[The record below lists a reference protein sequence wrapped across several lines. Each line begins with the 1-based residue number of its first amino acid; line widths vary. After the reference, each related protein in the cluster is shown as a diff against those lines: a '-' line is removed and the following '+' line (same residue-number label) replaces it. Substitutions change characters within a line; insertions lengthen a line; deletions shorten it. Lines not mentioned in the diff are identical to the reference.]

1 MRLFVAIVL
10 LAGVFAAGPAAAQTP
25 AQNPVRTLTPD
36 EVQQLDAGKTPAPA
50 QQQGP
55 VANPIKTLT
64 PDQVQKLNEGKP
76 IAPAAPKAAEPATQA
91 PPAAKPQ
98 TPPKSSTLKNL
109 ALEPPARPP
118 GDDIWRAGADI
129 SVAADNHYDVWV
141 AGALAVV
148 RGVVAHELHA
158 AGAELDVDTTT
169 RGDAYVVGAIAA
181 VAGSYGHD
189 LYVGGARV
197 SIDARVAGA
206 LKAGGARVLVRP
218 GTDVAGPTQIAGAD
232 VRFAGTSHGK
242 TEIAGDTVVI
252 DGHIGGDLMVRARSV
267 TIGKTAVIDGNVT
280 FQSFNQPVIVQG
292 AVIRGRK
299 TSTLPHPQVSRF
311 EAAQALFGLVLF
323 SIAAGFMAGLI
334 LLISRRAFVERAV
347 NRLRNRPGHSFG
359 LGVLIFILV
368 PVIAVIL
375 MVTIIGIPTALLILL
390 ALPLLWLT
398 ATVIAAFTMG
408 DFLVNRVPR
417 QRGFFGEIWQLIVG
431 LVVLSIIGIIPYIGF
446 LTWLAALLVGLGA
459 FWQALKAPP
468 APAPAEIAAETAAD

>member
-1 MRLFVAIVL
+1 MRLFVAVAFI
-10 LAGVFAAGPAAAQTP
+10 AGVFAAMPAAAQAP
-25 AQNPVRTLTPD
+25 AKNPVKTLTPA
-36 EVQQLDAGKTPAPA
+36 EVQQLNSGKLAEQP
-50 QQQGP
+50 QQQVP
-55 VANPIKTLT
+55 AANPIKTLT
-64 PDQVQKLNEGKP
+64 PDEVQKLNEGKP
-76 IAPAAPKAAEPATQA
+76 IAPAAPKAAEPATQV
-91 PPAAKPQ
+91 PTAAKPQ
-98 TPPKSSTLKNL
+98 TPPKNL
-109 ALEPPARPP
+109 ALEKPSRPP

-169 RGDAYVVGAIAA
+169 RGDAYVAGAIAA
-181 VAGSYGHD
+181 VSGSYGHD
-189 LYVGGARV
+189 LYVAGARV

-218 GTDVAGPTQIAGAD
+218 GTDVTGPTQIAGAD
-232 VRFAGTSHGK
+232 VRFAGTTHGK
-242 TEIAGDTVVI
+242 TEIVGDTVVI
-252 DGHIGGDLMVRARSV
+252 DGRIGGDLIVRARSA

-299 TSTLPHPQVSRF
+299 TMTLPHPQVSRF
-311 EAAQALFGLVLF
+311 EAAQALFGLALF
-323 SIAAGFMAGLI
+323 SIAAGFMAGLL

-347 NRLRNRPGHSFG
+347 DRLRSRPGHSFG
-359 LGVLIFILV
+359 LGVLIFILA
-368 PVIAVIL
+368 PAIAVLL
-375 MVTIIGIPTALLILL
+375 MATIIGIPTALLLLL
-390 ALPLLWLT
+390 ALPLLWLVG
-398 ATVIAAFTMG
+398 TVIAAFTMG

-417 QRGFFGEIWQLIVG
+417 KRGFFGELWQLIVG
-431 LVVLSIIGIIPYIGF
+431 LVVLSIIGIIPYVGF

-468 APAPAEIAAETAAD
+468 PTPAPAEAPTEEPAV

>member
-1 MRLFVAIVL
+1 MRLFVAVAI
-10 LAGVFAAGPAAAQTP
+10 LASAFAAVPAAAQTP
-25 AQNPVRTLTPD
+25 AKNPIKTLTPT
-36 EVQQLDAGKTPAPA
+36 EVQQLDAGKTPAQT

-64 PDQVQKLNEGKP
+64 PGEVQKLNEGKP
-76 IAPAAPKAAEPATQA
+76 LAPVAPKPAT
-91 PPAAKPQ
+91 PVAKPQ
-98 TPPKSSTLKNL
+98 TPPPPKNL
-109 ALEPPARPP
+109 ALETPARPP

-129 SVAADNHYDVWV
+129 NVVSDNHHDVWA

-148 RGVVAHELHA
+148 RGLIAHELHA

-169 RGDAYVVGAIAA
+169 RGDAYVAGAIAA

-189 LYVGGARV
+189 LYVAGARV

-218 GTDVAGPTQIAGAD
+218 GTDVNGPTQIAGAD
-232 VRFAGTSHGK
+232 VRFAGVSHGK

-252 DGHIGGDLMVRARSV
+252 DGRIGGDLIVRARSV

-280 FQSFNQPVIVQG
+280 FQSFNAPVIIEG

-299 TSTLPHPQVSRF
+299 TMTLPHPQVSRF
-311 EAAQALFGLVLF
+311 EAAQALFGLALF
-323 SIAAGFMAGLI
+323 SIAAGFMAGL
-334 LLISRRAFVERAV
+334 LLLVSRRAFVERAV
-347 NRLRNRPGHSFG
+347 ARLRSRPGHSFG

-368 PVIAVIL
+368 PAIAVLL
-375 MVTIIGIPTALLILL
+375 MATIIGIPTALLLLL
-390 ALPLLWLT
+390 ALPLLWLVG
-398 ATVIAAFTMG
+398 TVIAAFTMG

-417 QRGFFGEIWQLIVG
+417 QRGFFGQLWALIVG

-446 LTWLAALLVGLGA
+446 LSWFAALLVGLGA

-468 APAPAEIAAETAAD
+468 PAPVPAEVAAEAVAD